1 MSRFFDWNANF
12 ASEICRISKK
22 FGFKSS
28 FSAFFRGKTGYTKG
42 GLISSMEKN
51 KQANYTKMSRFFDWN
66 ANFASEICRISKK
79 FGFKRSFRTFFRG
92 KTGYTK
98 GGLISSR
105 ENNKQSNY
113 RKMSRFFDW
122 NANFAS
128 EICRISKKFGFKSSF
143 SAFFRGKTGYTKGG
157 LISSREKNK
166 HANYTKMSRFLYWN
180 ANFASEIC
188 RISKKFGFKSS
199 FSAFFRGKTGYTK
212 GGLISSREKNKQA
225 IYTKMSR
232 FFDWNANFASE
243 ICRISK
249 KFGFKSS
256 FRAFFR
262 GKTGYTNGG
271 LISSREKNK
280 EANYRIIFAIIR
292 L

>member
-12 ASEICRISKK
+12 ASQICRISKK

-42 GLISSMEKN
+42 GLISCTEKN

-66 ANFASEICRISKK
+66 ANFAS
-79 FGFKRSFRTFFRG
+79 
-92 KTGYTK
+92 
-98 GGLISSR
+98 
-105 ENNKQSNY
+105 Q
-113 RKMSRFFDW
+113 
-122 NANFAS
+122 
-128 EICRISKKFGFKSSF
+128 ICRISKKFGFKSSF

-157 LISSREKNK
+157 LISCTEKNK
-166 HANYTKMSRFLYWN
+166 QANYTKMSRFFDWN
-180 ANFASEIC
+180 ANFASQIC

-212 GGLISSREKNKQA
+212 GGLISCTEKNKQA
-225 IYTKMSR
+225 NYTKMSR
-232 FFDWNANFASE
+232 FFDWNANFASQ

-256 FRAFFR
+256 FSAFFR
-262 GKTGYTNGG
+262 GKTGYTKGG
-271 LISSREKNK
+271 HL
-280 EANYRIIFAIIR
+280 
-292 L
+292 